1 MKTAKSPTLRLF
13 AALMMFMVYLTCL
26 SMKQSTTVMVKFDQ
40 NITQHS
46 LDLPQN
52 DEERYL
58 IYDGTYGVWCMYCST
73 INTSAL

>member
-26 SMKQSTTVMVKFDQ
+26 SMKQSTTVMVNFDFDR

-52 DEERYL
+52 DKERYL
-58 IYDGTYGVWCMYCST
+58 VYDGTYAPCTAVLLYY
-73 INTSAL
+73 NQ